1 MEDFRQDGR
10 NAGRGRGR
18 LNAGHDPAL
27 TDADDYDYRRGFEEG
42 QRSLR
47 YNKEWDREEFGED

>member
-10 NAGRGRGR
+10 NAGRGRDW
-18 LNAGHDPAL
+18 LNAGHDRPR
-27 TDADDYDYRRGFEEG
+27 TDADDYDYRRGLEEG

-47 YNKEWDREEFGED
+47 HNKEWDREEFGDV